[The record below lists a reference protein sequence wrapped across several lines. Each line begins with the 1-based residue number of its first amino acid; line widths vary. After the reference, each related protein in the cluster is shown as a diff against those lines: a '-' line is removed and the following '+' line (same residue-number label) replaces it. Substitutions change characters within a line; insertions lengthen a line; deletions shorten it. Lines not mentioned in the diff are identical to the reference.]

1 MTSSGKIIY
10 SNADGQVIWYGFQF
24 EPGEKFKDFM
34 RQDVRSRLE
43 LEEVNREIEAHAQEQ
58 IASKFGKESSRTPW
72 FNESLETRSWV
83 IGEAI
88 AEAYLQN
95 NCKIKWPWNM
105 RYDLR
110 IPNASLPGADL
121 VGFIEDK
128 NRTKFVFGEVKTSGV
143 QKKPPSVM
151 QGSSGLIQQVVRL
164 ANDPEVQWYLIRWLS
179 VRTRG
184 TKYEKTFKAAFDS
197 FIDTDFRAMSLFG
210 MLIRDTSPDQA
221 DLSSGGE
228 KLAKLLYSPT
238 DCQLVALHV
247 PCAISKLSEYV
258 YGDLL

>member
-10 SNADGQVIWYGFQF
+10 YSTDGQVIWYGFQF
-24 EPGEKFKDFM
+24 EPGDKFKEFM

-43 LEEVNREIEAHAQEQ
+43 PEEVIRELEAHAQEQ
-58 IASKFGKESSRTPW
+58 IALKFGKGSSSIPQ
-72 FNESLETRSWV
+72 FNQPLETQPWV

-143 QKKPPSVM
+143 QKKPPGVM
-151 QGSSGLIQQVVRL
+151 QGSSGLIQQVIRL
-164 ANDPEVQWYLIRWLS
+164 ATEPDVQWCLVKWLS
-179 VRTRG
+179 VRTKG
-184 TKYEKTFKAAFDS
+184 TKYEKTFKLAFDS
-197 FIDTDFRAMSLFG
+197 FIDTEFRSMSLFG

-221 DLSSGGE
+221 DLNAGGMR
-228 KLAKLLYSPT
+228 LAKLLQSPT
-238 DCQLVALHV
+238 ECQLVALHL
-247 PCAISKLSEYV
+247 PCAISEFSEHV
-258 YGDLL
+258 YGDML